1 MRDCSRPSD
10 MDPGLVLRIQE
21 REDGDV
27 IVAIGPS
34 PRGIALVA
42 DDGTTAVCEFSVSGT
57 LSPRTVKA
65 LRGVIE
71 AMEADAL
78 ERPFTLRG

>member
-1 MRDCSRPSD
+1 MRDRSRPSD

-27 IVAIGPS
+27 VVAIGPS
-34 PRGIALVA
+34 PRGIALTA
-42 DDGTTAVCEFSVSGT
+42 EDGTAAVCEFSVSGT

-65 LRGVIE
+65 LRAVID
-71 AMEADAL
+71 AMEADATD
-78 ERPFTLRG
+78 RPFPLRG

>member
-1 MRDCSRPSD
+1 MRDCRRPSD

-27 IVAIGPS
+27 VVAIGRS
-34 PRGIALVA
+34 PRGIALTVE
-42 DDGTTAVCEFSVSGT
+42 DGTAAVCEFSVSGT

-65 LRGVIE
+65 LRAVIC
-71 AMEADAL
+71 AMEEDAA
-78 ERPFTLRG
+78 ERPFPHRS

>member
-10 MDPGLVLRIQE
+10 MDPGLAPRIQE

-27 IVAIGPS
+27 VVAIGHS
-34 PRGIALVA
+34 PRGIALAA
-42 DDGTTAVCEFSVSGT
+42 DDGTAAVCEFSVSGT

-65 LRGVIE
+65 LRAVID

-78 ERPFTLRG
+78 ERPFPLGG